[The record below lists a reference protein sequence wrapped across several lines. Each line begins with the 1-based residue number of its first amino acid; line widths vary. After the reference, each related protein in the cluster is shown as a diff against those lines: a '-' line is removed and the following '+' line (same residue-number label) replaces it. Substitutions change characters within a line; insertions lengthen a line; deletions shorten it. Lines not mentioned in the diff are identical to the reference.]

1 MNSTMV
7 WLGLGAIVVCLAA
20 VLYAVYFY
28 EEKQIIED
36 SELAYLY
43 EITREHELGIADNRK
58 RIIWL
63 IHSIENNYTQTPA
76 LKARLDRVRRI
87 IDGGAAPTSQVT
99 SRRFGDMWPRKPGRI
114 FGLAAASL
122 VAVAI
127 ALPPA
132 WVWLGRPLLL
142 AAVVLAVVALILSSR
157 RRGSPRP

>member
-1 MNSTMV
+1 MNSAMV

-36 SELAYLY
+36 SELEYLD
-43 EITREHELGIADNRK
+43 EIAREYELGIADNRK
-58 RIIWL
+58 RPKWL

-114 FGLAAASL
+114 FGLAAAAL
-122 VAVAI
+122 IAIAI
-127 ALPPA
+127 ALPPD
-132 WVWLGRPLLL
+132 WVWLARPLLL
-142 AAVVLAVVALILSSR
+142 TAVALALLALIFSSR
-157 RRGSPRP
+157 RRER